1 MWDLKDMF
9 NYLGQTTKKTIY
21 QLGKKQKFSS
31 LNKNHI
37 LRFWAYRL
45 FFHKLF
51 FLSCSLDIARY
62 KIFNSYIFYY

>member
-51 FLSCSLDIARY
+51 FCRVV
-62 KIFNSYIFYY
+62 